1 MKESYFNTDYQ
12 EQETTIVIDYCKSL
26 LTIYSSKKAQIERLK
41 AKLGKATVNYY
52 TNHKISGSKWE
63 IPFKEKRKITSA
75 LSRPL
80 LIGNI
85 K

>member
-26 LTIYSSKKAQIERLK
+26 LIIYSSKKAQIERLK
-41 AKLGKATVNYY
+41 SRLGEPTVCFY
-52 TNHKISGSKWE
+52 TNHKVSGSKWE
-63 IPFKEKRKITSA
+63 IPFNEKRKIASA